1 MRIASYIKFLYN
13 SVNDHGVHSPFV
25 FGLVSRGFYRK
36 QPLITDVKFNPVAG
50 LNNSTLNILFRVIAY
65 FKSYKLIVLGDDEV
79 ATAVAETMRQAAE
92 EINTKIWFYST
103 YVSVPGGVDL
113 AILAGKDTATLLPL
127 MEQLKGDINNDSIAV
142 VANIHESD
150 VMEQAW
156 ETIKKDPNVTVSV
169 DAYHLGLLFFRK
181 EQQKQHFVIRP
192 NKSKITDA
200 LLGIRTLWGLLLR

>member
-1 MRIASYIKFLYN
+1 
-13 SVNDHGVHSPFV
+13 VHSPFV